1 MFARISPMFHWSVL
15 YLPNIYEDMARDKG
29 IEIVGLNCPQ
39 KMKKKG
45 EDVYTISQIFI
56 IIHK

>member
-1 MFARISPMFHWSVL
+1 MFHWSVL